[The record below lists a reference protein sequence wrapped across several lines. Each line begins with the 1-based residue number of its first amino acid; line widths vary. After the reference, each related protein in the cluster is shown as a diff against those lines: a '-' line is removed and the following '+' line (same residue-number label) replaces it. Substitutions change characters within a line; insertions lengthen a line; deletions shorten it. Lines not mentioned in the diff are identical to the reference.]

1 MYLSE
6 LLKTKRGK
14 QIATFVGVTVL
25 ILSGVHYYYR
35 IKATRLEIEHLEEE
49 NKKDKAKK

>member
-1 MYLSE
+1 MLAE

-14 QIATFVGVTVL
+14 QIATVVGIAVL
-25 ILSGVHYYYR
+25 VLSGVHYYYR

-49 NKKDKAKK
+49 NEKDKAKK

>member
-1 MYLSE
+1 MLAE

-14 QIATFVGVTVL
+14 EIATVVGVGVL

-35 IKATRLEIEHLEEE
+35 IKATKLEIEHLEDEV
-49 NKKDKAKK
+49 KKGK